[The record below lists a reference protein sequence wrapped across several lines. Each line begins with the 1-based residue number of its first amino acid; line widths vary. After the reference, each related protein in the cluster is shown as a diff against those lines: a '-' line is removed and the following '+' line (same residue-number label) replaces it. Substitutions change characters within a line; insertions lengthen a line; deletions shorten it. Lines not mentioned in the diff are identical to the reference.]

1 MKNKTLITSRKKK
14 SIASLFLALLLM
26 FSFNSTPM
34 VLLANNMRKT
44 NAYKPT
50 ETQTYYSNNA
60 SELEKNFSDGK
71 YPSSLEKYFDGSTK
85 NFNVYNYYTAKFE
98 ENYKTI
104 IEPFFNSWDG
114 AYGGYSGETTE
125 GYAYKRTTLFSHF
138 GVANLY
144 ELYTSLQ
151 NGDYLKELATEKNY
165 SVSSY
170 QDFVELLALYGLPE
184 YSSDASMPAILSSF
198 ETDATLDTCTKL
210 STFYRLVR
218 SYTYSEGHG
227 YDSFADDEGENDKI
241 SSRDAF
247 YKSNTHY
254 VAISEKI
261 VEEIKKNAP
270 AYIFDNETQD
280 TNIAAIFANNA
291 PLSLNYNYTGSYTT
305 YTTPNI
311 TYVTETD
318 SNVKYRAVYYWGN
331 QADVSS
337 NAYYQA
343 HSAVWKISSEADK
356 AAAEKDMIY
365 YRPILEGEDGYVE
378 GKTTYYKVNGL
389 NYVTTYNKIYTIY
402 VLNNNPTQNE
412 LDTYSAM
419 YFTPISQS
427 DLDADMEKTYNSSS
441 GSYSYNNPD
450 DRYYINIPYEEDQ
463 LYFKCIYNNYLFS
476 KSFDFDSFV
485 DYFTYKDGGKTLSK
499 LYIKCKPTSERN
511 VVFIE
516 ETKLEEFKE
525 AYPDYTNEVRTFR
538 QADFIEN
545 DYELITQNSSN
556 SGYLP
561 TSSSESLTFEL
572 YFQKVKEYYTVGVTS
587 TYSGYEQEKDVIKNL
602 TQTTIASSA
611 YELADS
617 GKRDLYVLDNGVDLS
632 STSFDDDHKIK
643 QSEIDAN
650 PNYYVPALASEY
662 ESLNLDSTIYNL
674 YYKHTSTTADEIYVV
689 DDSSNASENPIYK
702 TLNYKVIT
710 STEYKNNYSNYL
722 LVVEGDV
729 NYNENFLLYYKY
741 ERTANTSKYYV
752 LRDDIA
758 SVDANT
764 VNVKSQYSYVGSG
777 ELSDYVLMEEN
788 ESNETQRKYKTVRKS
803 FFGNEGNGG
812 ETLHL
817 YYKKTDVFVQNELKN
832 GNAIYVV
839 DSSLGSG
846 ERETYSAN
854 YWTVITKT
862 DVSNNPELYVQIT
875 EKDENY
881 SEGYTLYY
889 RYIESSDT
897 HNKVY
902 SIEDINT
909 TASDF
914 NANDYHLIT
923 SGEYGYIQ
931 NSELYYKK
939 IITSSEDIKV
949 PKESFYYYQTS
960 STVTLSSNS
969 YYAISFYVFTTNN
982 DGDNAKASFIIKDTA
997 GIMSDIK
1004 LENISTNG
1012 TWQQYYIFISTDTAT
1027 SSTIN
1032 LYLYLGDE
1040 EHGIKGDN
1048 NDPYTSSIT
1057 GAVFFDNIE
1066 ITKIGVTDYNKRA
1079 ISNELVYSTPLT
1091 TGEGDSKTN
1100 VEGCYAD
1107 EYNNQIFIANVE
1119 SIRPDANRRFENNI
1133 YDYKNLL
1140 NNSAITG
1147 DYKGYTWN
1155 DMFDFDN
1162 ATDNDNLKNIL
1173 GYYSASTEEDVDP
1186 TVTPNKLLETLG
1198 TKDTT
1203 HNRYNITGYD
1213 MYNLYTGNGTI
1224 DASNDLFPTL
1234 WRYYVSR
1241 DLGRDGLSLDKYL
1254 NAYAKG
1260 DLEVSIT
1267 NKIEETKVDEDDD
1280 DEDDDD
1286 DEKDADDI
1294 VYVSEPF
1301 NVNNYALKLEN
1312 KNNDIS
1318 LGITSNA
1325 FIIQQFG
1332 YYKIT
1337 VWIYSPDKEG
1347 TATLTLNSVAYGSSA
1362 NQQGSLLTTTIS
1374 SANANVA
1381 NSTSNSD
1388 EYGWIPVT
1396 FYVEGNARRDMQCYL
1411 VLSADNNSTVYFD
1424 NITIEKITSK
1434 LYDSN
1439 TSSSAYSG
1447 ALSLTPSA
1455 TYDNTGIKNGNFDYV
1470 TETNAS
1476 ITNSV
1481 NTINPRPA
1489 DNWTELS
1496 TNSDRVVAGVVS
1508 TKNQNEF
1515 FDRYVGGRIP
1525 YETYSHSSYQDD
1537 FSNIYAIYA
1546 PGTVDTILENDSGDP
1561 ITTSYAHNYSIYSG
1575 SLSLS
1580 SSTLYEI
1587 SFKFYADTTFSG
1599 NLVSNIYLSSVKTAN
1614 IFASMKETQSD
1625 NGKWK
1630 TYTYYISTG
1639 TSSQTVYLEI
1649 GVENAVGACYFKNV
1663 SSTKVSTGETLDEII
1678 ARVAKDNNITS
1689 GSTTD
1694 IYNAIKNVRFIDM
1707 ADMDFS
1713 YHEPNE
1719 NETGLFE
1726 QKVFTN
1732 NTETTDDHTSGK
1744 TGVVVA
1750 NYFDTVQ
1757 TTTYSVTINKTTYYI
1772 GEVYKVSYNDNDYFV
1787 HKTYNAKS
1795 NTYEYKLYSDTELSQ
1810 EITQIDGQDVV
1821 IEATS
1826 TGINVSVGSVSVEQS
1841 NITTTYRLYK
1851 YSDLRE
1857 EVTEIDGSE
1866 VKVENLNKV
1875 VVGTGSKATENTTTT
1890 ETNTSYIYHFGS
1902 NELEFNNNII
1912 PSSELVNNQSG
1923 NVLILANGYSTDY
1936 ITLTQTTT
1944 RTIGKSTYN
1953 VLRIYVKTSNFSS
1966 EDFGLNIEIDAI
1978 NVKWE
1983 NINTTKLTDEADNYG
1998 FVCYEVLISTNST
2011 DSVSNFAVKLS
2022 LGSED
2027 DLGYGYAIISD
2038 ISLET
2043 FSSKEA
2049 FEHYS
2054 DVAGEKETVKRKLYE
2069 ETSSS
2074 SSSDDEE
2081 PDDKNSVSWATFFY
2095 IFSSILLVVTMV
2107 IAMVALV
2114 LKKHPI
2120 KFAKKYANEHDRD
2133 IDSLTTKKTTIS
2145 TNSSDSLY
2153 GADSK
2158 EKKNM
2163 KDKNN
2168 SGGII

>member
-1 MKNKTLITSRKKK
+1 MKNKTLITSHKKK

-50 ETQTYYSNNA
+50 ETQTYYSNIA

-104 IEPFFNSWDG
+104 IEPFFKNWG
-114 AYGGYSGETTE
+114 TYGGSSDSYST
-125 GYAYKRTTLFSHF
+125 KLSTLFAHY
-138 GVANLY
+138 GVETLS

-151 NGDYLKELATEKNY
+151 SGDYLKELATEKNY
-165 SVSSY
+165 SVSSF
-170 QDFVELLALYGLPE
+170 QDFIELFALYGLPE
-184 YSSDASMPAILSSF
+184 YSSDASMPEILSEF
-198 ETDATLDTCTKL
+198 ATNATLDTCTKL
-210 STFYRLVR
+210 SKFYRLVR
-218 SYTYSEGHG
+218 SYTYSDGHG
-227 YDSFADDEGENDKI
+227 YDSFADDEGGNSEI

-247 YKSNTHY
+247 YKNNTHY
-254 VAISEKI
+254 VAISNKI
-261 VEEIKKNAP
+261 IEEIKKNAP
-270 AYIFDNETQD
+270 AYIFDNELQD

-311 TYVTETD
+311 TYATEPD
-318 SNVKYRAVYYWGN
+318 SNVKYRAVYYWGD
-331 QADVSS
+331 QSDVSR
-337 NAYYQA
+337 NDYYIT
-343 HSAVWKISSEADK
+343 HSPVWKISSEADK
-356 AAAEKDMIY
+356 AAAEKDMIF

-378 GKTTYYKVNGL
+378 GKTTYYKVNSL

-427 DLDADMEKTYNSSS
+427 DLDADMEKTYDSAS
-441 GSYSYNNPD
+441 GTYSYNNPD

-463 LYFKCIYNNYLFS
+463 LYFNCIYNNYLFS

-485 DYFTYKDGGKTLSK
+485 DYFTYKDGGKTVSK
-499 LYIKCKPTSERN
+499 LYIKCKPLSNPRN

-516 ETKLEEFKE
+516 ENKLEEFKN

-561 TSSSESLTFEL
+561 TSSSEPLTFKL
-572 YFQKVKEYYTVGVTS
+572 YFQKVKEDYTNGVTS
-587 TYSGYEQEKDVIKNL
+587 SYSGYEQEKDVIKNL

-611 YELADS
+611 YELEDS
-617 GKRDLYVLDNGVDLS
+617 GKRALYVLDNGVDLS
-632 STSFDDDHKIK
+632 STSFDNDHKIK

-674 YYKHTSTTADEIYVV
+674 YYKHTSTTTDEIYVV

-722 LVVEGDV
+722 LVAEGDV

-758 SVDANT
+758 SVDANK
-764 VNVKSQYSYVGSG
+764 VNSSKYQFNYVGSG
-777 ELSDYVLMEEN
+777 ELSDYILMEEN
-788 ESNETQRKYKTVRKS
+788 ENSDTQTKYKTVRNS
-803 FFGNEGNGG
+803 FFGNDGNGG

-875 EKDENY
+875 EKDVNY

-889 RYIESSDT
+889 RYIESSAT

-902 SIEDINT
+902 SIEDIDK
-909 TASDF
+909 TATNF
-914 NANDYHLIT
+914 NANDYELIT
-923 SGEYGYIQ
+923 SSNQYGYIQ

-939 IITSSEDIKV
+939 IVTSSEDIKV
-949 PKESFYYYQTS
+949 SQNSFYYYQTS

-969 YYAISFYVFTTNN
+969 YYAISFYVFTTN
-982 DGDNAKASFIIKDTA
+982 DEGDNAKASFIVKDTA

-1040 EHGIKGDN
+1040 EHGIKGN
-1048 NDPYTSSIT
+1048 NESATPIN
-1057 GAVFFDNIE
+1057 GAVFFDDIE
-1066 ITKIGVTDYNKRA
+1066 ITKIGVTDYNKHA
-1079 ISNELVYSTPLT
+1079 ISNELIYSTPLT
-1091 TGEGDSKTN
+1091 TGEGDSKVN

-1107 EYNNQIFIANVE
+1107 KHNNQIFIANEEAVRTDE
-1119 SIRPDANRRFENNI
+1119 HKRFENNI

-1140 NNSAITG
+1140 NNSSATG

-1155 DMFDFDN
+1155 DMFDFNN
-1162 ATDNDNLKNIL
+1162 ASADLKKML
-1173 GYYSASTEEDVDP
+1173 GFYSASTEEGVES
-1186 TVTPNKLLETLG
+1186 TVINNQLLATLG
-1198 TKDTT
+1198 SKDTT

-1213 MYNLYTGNGTI
+1213 MYNLYTESGTI
-1224 DASNDLFPTL
+1224 NSSNDLFPTL

-1267 NKIEETKVDEDDD
+1267 NKIEETKVNEDDEDEKDKDDD
-1280 DEDDDD
+1280 DK
-1286 DEKDADDI
+1286 KDADDI

-1301 NVNNYALKLEN
+1301 NINNYALKLKN

-1325 FIIQQFG
+1325 FTIQQFG

-1337 VWIYSPDKEG
+1337 VWIYSPDKDG
-1347 TATLTLNSVAYGSSA
+1347 TATLTLNSLAYGASA

-1381 NSTSNSD
+1381 NSTSKSD

-1455 TYDNTGIKNGNFDYV
+1455 TYDKTGIKNGNFDYV
-1470 TETNAS
+1470 IETNAS

-1481 NTINPRPA
+1481 NTITPRSA

-1496 TNSDRVVAGVVS
+1496 TNSKRVIAGVVS

-1515 FDRYVGGRIP
+1515 FDRYVGGCIP
-1525 YETYSHSSYQDD
+1525 YEIYSSSYQDD

-1546 PGTVDTILENDSGDP
+1546 PKQVETILKDSEGNP
-1561 ITTSYAHNYSIYSG
+1561 IKADYSHNYSIYSG

-1587 SFKFYADTTFSG
+1587 SFKFYADSTFSG

-1625 NGKWK
+1625 NEKWK

-1649 GVENAVGACYFKNV
+1649 GVENAAGTCYFKNV

-1678 ARVAKDNNITS
+1678 ARVAKDNNITG

-1772 GEVYKVSYNDNDYFV
+1772 GEVYKVNYNDNDYFV
-1787 HKTYNAKS
+1787 HKTYNSKS
-1795 NTYEYKLYSDTELSQ
+1795 NAYEYKLYSDTELTQ
-1810 EITQIDGQDVV
+1810 EITQIDSQDVI

-1875 VVGTGSKATENTTTT
+1875 VVGTGSKATENSTTT

-1902 NELEFNNNII
+1902 NDLEFNNTII

-2074 SSSDDEE
+2074 SSSNDEE

-2158 EKKNM
+2158 EKRNM